1 MLLKIDGIHV
11 SYGPVE
17 VLNGM
22 SMDVMRQGELV
33 TLLGSNGAGKSTL
46 VKTISGFLRPQKGA
60 IEFNGSRIDGM
71 EADAITRRGL
81 SQCPE
86 GRSLFIDLTVADN
99 LKLGAY
105 VFKKD
110 ENKVRTRLER
120 IYNLFP
126 ILKERRK
133 QKAGTLSGGQ
143 QQMVAIGRALMA
155 EPKLLILDEPS
166 LGLAPLIIEKL
177 FQTVRNIL
185 NEEGIAVLLVEQNA
199 VKSLEI
205 ADRGYVL
212 ESGRVVLSGSKQELY
227 GNEEVR
233 KAYLG
238 I

>member
-1 MLLKIDGIHV
+1 MLLKIEGIHV
-11 SYGPVE
+11 GYGPVE

-22 SMDVMRQGELV
+22 SMDVRQGELV

-46 VKTISGFLRPQKGA
+46 VKTISGFLKTQSGT
-60 IEFNGSRIDGM
+60 IEFNGNRIDGM
-71 EADAITRRGL
+71 EADAITRLGL

-205 ADRGYVL
+205 ADRGYVI
-212 ESGRVVLSGSKQELY
+212 ESGRVVLTGSKNELY

-233 KAYLG
+233 RAYLG

>member
-11 SYGPVE
+11 GYGPVE

-22 SMDVMRQGELV
+22 SMDVRQGELV

-60 IEFNGSRIDGM
+60 IEFNGSRIDHL
-71 EADAITRRGL
+71 EADAITRLGL

-205 ADRGYVL
+205 ADRGYVI

>member
-11 SYGPVE
+11 GYGPVE

-22 SMDVMRQGELV
+22 SMDVRQGELV

-205 ADRGYVL
+205 ADRGYVI
-212 ESGRVVLSGSKQELY
+212 ESGRVVLSGSKKELY

-233 KAYLG
+233 RAYLG